1 MARTWAEIKKL
12 KPTMVERRLIRAC
25 RKGEPCKLGDDRPE
39 GADPARTIRADILRY
54 LILGGCDGCRTH
66 EWGAQLLGGYIDGEL
81 DLSFATARG
90 AIILADCRFA
100 RPPRLIYAKLE
111 ILTLHGSALPGLNAQ
126 GIQVTGTVFLRNG
139 FSAEGRVSLSG
150 ATIGGQLD
158 CTEGRFQNSDG
169 HALNAEGIQVT
180 GSVFLRNGFTAEGGV
195 SLAAATIGGQLA
207 CTGGRFQNSDGHALN
222 TEGIQVTGDVLLSNG
237 FSAEGEVSLSGATI
251 GGQLGCEGGT
261 FQKSNGNALIAQ
273 RLRVTEGFLWRK
285 ASVPQG
291 TIYLAS
297 AHVGDL
303 VDDLQSWPEG
313 GRIYLDGF
321 TYDRISAAF
330 TDSRERLEWLKR
342 GTVWN
347 DEFFP
352 QPYAQLA
359 KMLREMGHDRGARD
373 VLVEQG
379 QLIRLHAYRRAQKA
393 GSIGQ
398 MLYPARLLWSA
409 LQRWIVGYG
418 YKPFRSVIAAGL
430 LWIIATGLGYKAWDS
445 NAMVPNS
452 DVILTSPGWQALAD
466 QPGPAKN
473 WTAEGAPGQDWEV
486 FNSLAWGFD
495 VVVPIIQVGQIEAWA
510 PSTTR
515 GFWGQAAWWGRWGLS
530 VAGWV
535 VIALAT
541 AAVTGIIR
549 RE

>member
-25 RKGEPCKLGDDRPE
+25 RKGVRCSLGDDRPQ
-39 GADPARTIRADILRY
+39 GTDPVRTIRADILRY

-66 EWGAQLLGGYIDGEL
+66 EWGAQLRGAYIDGEL

-90 AIILADCRFA
+90 AIGLTDCRFVQPLILLQA
-100 RPPRLIYAKLE
+100 RLE
-111 ILTLHGSALPGLNAQ
+111 TLVLSGSALPSLQAQ
-126 GIQVTGTVFLRNG
+126 GIQVTGDVFLRNG
-139 FSAEGRVSLSG
+139 FSAEGEVSLGG

-169 HALNAEGIQVT
+169 DALNAQGIRVT
-180 GSVFLRNGFTAEGGV
+180 GDVFLCNGFTAEGGV
-195 SLAAATIGGQLA
+195 SLSGATIGGHLDS
-207 CTGGRFQNSDGHALN
+207 TEGRFQNYDGDELN
-222 TEGIQVTGDVLLSNG
+222 AQGIQITGGVFLRDG

-251 GGQLGCEGGT
+251 GGQLVCTGGR
-261 FQKSNGNALIAQ
+261 FQNSDGDALNAQ
-273 RLRVTEGFLWRK
+273 RLRVTKGFLWRNV
-285 ASVPQG
+285 SVPQG
-291 TIYLAS
+291 TINFAS
-297 AHVGDL
+297 AHVSDL

-342 GTVWN
+342 GRVRKG
-347 DEFFP
+347 EFFP
-352 QPYAQLA
+352 QPHAQLA
-359 KMLREMGHDRGARD
+359 KVLREMGHDRGALD

-398 MLYPARLLWSA
+398 VLYPARLLWSA
-409 LQRWIVGYG
+409 LQCWIVGYG
-418 YKPFRSVIAAGL
+418 YKPFRSLIAACV

-452 DVILTSPGWQALAD
+452 DVVLTSPGWQALAGLD
-466 QPGPAKN
+466 RPAKN
-473 WTAEGAPGQDWEV
+473 WIAKGAPGQDWEG

-510 PSTTR
+510 PSPAR
-515 GFWGQAAWWGRWGLS
+515 GPWGQAAWWGRWGLAVS
-530 VAGWV
+530 GWV